1 MIETLETQWLG
12 RIPFAE
18 AFAIQ
23 ERLVAARQ
31 TGTAPDTL
39 LFLEHDPVFTI
50 GRTRDQTSLRD
61 PASLPY
67 PVETINRGGQATYHG
82 PGQLV
87 GYFILDLATR
97 GKDLHRYLRWMEDSL
112 IVLLAKYQIDAI
124 RRDALTGVWVNDRK
138 IASIGVGVKRWV
150 SMHGFA
156 LNICGPLTGFDH
168 IIPCGLADVTIT
180 SIERETGTP
189 IKVEATA
196 TAAVR
201 IFTDRLPLLVE

>member
-1 MIETLETQWLG
+1 MTETLDTHWLG
-12 RIPFAE
+12 RISFTDAL
-18 AFAIQ
+18 ARQ
-23 ERLVAARQ
+23 ERLVADRQ
-31 TGTAPDTL
+31 SNTIPDTL
-39 LFLEHDPVFTI
+39 LFLEHEPVFTI

-97 GKDLHRYLRWMEDSL
+97 GKDLHRYLRWMEESL
-112 IVLLAKYQIDAI
+112 IAVLAGYRIEAI
-124 RRDALTGVWVNDRK
+124 RCEDLTGVWVNDRK

-156 LNICGPLTGFDH
+156 LNIHGTLDGFNH
-168 IIPCGLADVTIT
+168 ITPCGLANVTIT
-180 SIERETGTP
+180 SIERETTRTVTV
-189 IKVEATA
+189 KEVAT
-196 TAAVR
+196 TAAR
-201 IFTDRLPLLVE
+201 IFADRLPLLAR